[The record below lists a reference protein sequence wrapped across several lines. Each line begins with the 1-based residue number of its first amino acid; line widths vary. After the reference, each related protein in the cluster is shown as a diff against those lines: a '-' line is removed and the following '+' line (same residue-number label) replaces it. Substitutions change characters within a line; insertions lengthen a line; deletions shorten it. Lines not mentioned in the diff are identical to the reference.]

1 MIVKVCFMSKTKL
14 NCHDQ
19 FDRVWFVMKTK
30 KDNYAADLIGAVI
43 VKIGT
48 KLPRSIEQDVV
59 YYEN

>member
-1 MIVKVCFMSKTKL
+1 MSKTKL
-14 NCHDQ
+14 NDHDQ

-30 KDNYAADLIGAVI
+30 NDNYAADLIGVVI

-48 KLPRSIEQDVV
+48 KLPRSIKQDVV